1 MHGSVRERFAQSR
14 AIPDNSVAPL
24 RRAGQPGEVRA
35 QHGPP
40 GGQYAFLLQAGVS
53 GATLAIAEAEA
64 RRCAVATHRVL
75 LSAGFV
81 SQAAYTS
88 ALAGRLGV
96 LVAGWDAAFDLETS
110 GDTEDAK
117 IEGLPAHFGGRSYRV
132 LCAEDETPDALHQ
145 RVADLQAQG
154 LSVALC
160 SRFLMD
166 AALEAH
172 LRAERLDHAV
182 GSLFRDQPA
191 CSAAGPIWIWQVM
204 AAAIT
209 VGLIIGGFSILPDAT
224 IAALSGIIAVPFLC
238 VTLLRVVAL
247 REVIGSPREDMRR
260 QGPIVAS
267 LPQTLPLYTV
277 MVPLFREAKVL
288 PGLVQSLQAFV
299 YPRAK
304 LEILLVLEAVDTE
317 MLVAVLAMRLPGNFR
332 TVVVPDGA
340 PQTKPKALNYALQF
354 ARGEYVVVYDAEDRP
369 EPDQLLRAL
378 TAFERGPPHLGC
390 VQAQLNIYN
399 PRSSWL
405 TRQFTVEYSAL
416 FDAILPAL
424 ARLGLPVP
432 LGGTSNHFRGIM

>member
-1 MHGSVRERFAQSR
+1 MHGSVRDRLAHGR
-14 AIPDNSVAPL
+14 AVPNTSVAPL
-24 RRAGQPGEVRA
+24 RRPGQPSEARA
-35 QHGPP
+35 QYRPP
-40 GGQYAFLLQAGVS
+40 GGHYAFLLQAGVS

-64 RRCAVATHRVL
+64 RRCDVATHRVL

-81 SQAAYTS
+81 SQPAYCS
-88 ALAGRLGV
+88 ALAGWLGV
-96 LVAGWDAAFDLETS
+96 PVLDWEATFGSKASDAD
-110 GDTEDAK
+110 DAK
-117 IEGLPAHFGGRSYRV
+117 APGVTAHSRGRTYRV
-132 LCAEDETPDALHQ
+132 ICAEDETPDVLRQ
-145 RVADLQAQG
+145 QVAELQKRG
-154 LSVALC
+154 LNVAFC
-160 SRFLMD
+160 SRFRLD

-172 LRAERLDHAV
+172 LRAERLDRAV

-191 CSAAGPIWIWQVM
+191 CSAAGPTWIWQVI
-204 AAAIT
+204 AAAIA
-209 VGLIIGGFSILPDAT
+209 VGLIIGGFSVLPGAT

-247 REVIGSPREDMRR
+247 REVIGSPREDMRL

-288 PGLVQSLQAFV
+288 PGLVQSLQALA

-317 MLVAVLAMRLPGNFR
+317 MQVAVLAMRLPGNFR
-332 TVVVPDGA
+332 TVIVPDGA

-378 TAFERGPPHLGC
+378 TAFEHGPHQLGC

-405 TRQFTVEYSAL
+405 TRGIMAQTPRASRQWRPHMF
-416 FDAILPAL
+416 AL
-424 ARLGLPVP
+424 A
-432 LGGTSNHFRGIM
+432 